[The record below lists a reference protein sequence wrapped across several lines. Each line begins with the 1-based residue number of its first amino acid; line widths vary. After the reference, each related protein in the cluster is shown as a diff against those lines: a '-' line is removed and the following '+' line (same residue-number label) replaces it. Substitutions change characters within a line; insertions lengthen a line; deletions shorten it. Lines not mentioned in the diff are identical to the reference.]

1 MQIVAVN
8 RETIKENLRGAG
20 SFLIRTSD
28 GKEYPVPHPEFVMI
42 GRFNVVVEGRKGG
55 ISILDPQLKSTGS
68 TSRISI
74 TPGSSGNSARTCFKI
89 GATCVTPATKYH
101 TWKR

>member
-1 MQIVAVN
+1 LKPLDPTSIFVQIVAVN

-55 ISILDPQLKSTGS
+55 ISILDPLHIVAIFPVEKR
-68 TSRISI
+68 SRSK
-74 TPGSSGNSARTCFKI
+74 A
-89 GATCVTPATKYH
+89 A
-101 TWKR
+101 